1 MRLISKL
8 TFVMLLVAM
17 TASCGRSNGSA
28 GAETAD
34 ADSCAWVGVPLA
46 DPFILLDGDTYYAYG
61 TGDTGIDVFTSDDL
75 VHWTP
80 AGRALD
86 QANSYGDHWFWAPEI
101 YKVGDRYLMY
111 YTAEEHVC
119 VAEATSP
126 TGPFKQAEHKPVF
139 AWDERNI
146 DNTLFIDDDGTPYM
160 FFDRLV
166 PEGLQIN
173 VVQLNPDLLTVAPD
187 AEVTKCIERSQ
198 DWEQDNVNEGS
209 YVMKHGDTY
218 YMTYS
223 GNGYTNPGYGLGVAT
238 AKSPRGPWTKYEGNP
253 VFQYPANDALG
264 RLEGVGHSAMFRDKE
279 GNLRIVFHAHKE
291 PGTVHPREMYVSDVT
306 FTDDPVPVMQI
317 SQERM
322 FKCLTPE
329 QSNNLK

>member
-28 GAETAD
+28 GAETA
-34 ADSCAWVGVPLA
+34 
-46 DPFILLDGDTYYAYG
+46 
-61 TGDTGIDVFTSDDL
+61 DVFTSDDL

-173 VVQLNPDLLTVAPD
+173 LYRKSVV
-187 AEVTKCIERSQ
+187 
-198 DWEQDNVNEGS
+198 
-209 YVMKHGDTY
+209 
-218 YMTYS
+218 
-223 GNGYTNPGYGLGVAT
+223 YG
-238 AKSPRGPWTKYEGNP
+238 KS
-253 VFQYPANDALG
+253 F
-264 RLEGVGHSAMFRDKE
+264 
-279 GNLRIVFHAHKE
+279 
-291 PGTVHPREMYVSDVT
+291 
-306 FTDDPVPVMQI
+306 
-317 SQERM
+317 
-322 FKCLTPE
+322 
-329 QSNNLK
+329 